1 MLDISENEF
10 RDYLF
15 NNHKDDFCSLIVGR
29 REPVEWGGEEF
40 PPLHFLLQRK
50 VERAINEILDQLEE
64 LVLTA
69 KELRLDKA
77 GPYPTRV
84 DLFGCSESTG
94 ITIVELKKSRQTERQ
109 AFTELLAYANHF
121 CSIFPGVNETAV
133 TSVLVA
139 PMETRTVKDAYVQE
153 LLLNKK
159 NIVAFIPSCEHGCYS
174 LSVFYPEESY
184 YKWFE
189 NNVFNDHSMTCAT
202 MSFPLI
208 PGWIDSEYSEPPQYA
223 KDALNQ
229 ISSSVAHVLESKGF
243 HSIVY
248 ATQKWSEVAG
258 LFPYPNTIVVAAVNP
273 FSSARTYTEDG
284 SVRGRSAPGR
294 LTEIQAIYNQLTE
307 DGQRFN
313 WLEAMES
320 DFLGRLIRTV
330 RDQLEFCLLNE
341 SQSIHVE
348 IGLPNW
354 YGFKTSMVDAVFTH
368 NLEAFTTGLLREV
381 YAEYVCYLYET
392 GQQEVMFGYQMLTPF
407 LAVWEICSGFGY
419 EDE

>member
-1 MLDISENEF
+1 MINVTENAF

-15 NNHKDDFCSLIVGR
+15 DHHKEDLSSLISGR
-29 REPVEWGGEEF
+29 REPVEWEGEEF
-40 PPLHFLLQRK
+40 PPLHFLLRRK
-50 VERAINEILDQLEE
+50 VERAINEMLDQLES

-69 KELRLDKA
+69 KELRLEKN
-77 GPYPTRV
+77 GPHPTRV

-94 ITIVELKKSRQTERQ
+94 ITIIELKKSQQTERQ

-121 CSIFPGVNETAV
+121 CSIFPGVNETAI

-159 NIVAFIPSCEHGCYS
+159 NIVSFVPSYEDGRYA
-174 LSVFYPEESY
+174 LRVYYPDDSY

-189 NNVFNDHSMTCAT
+189 NNVFNDHSMMCVT

-223 KDALNQ
+223 IDALNQ
-229 ISSSVAHVLESKGF
+229 VSNSISHVLESKGF
-243 HSIVY
+243 HAIVY
-248 ATQKWSEVAG
+248 ANQKWSEIAG
-258 LFPYPNTIVVAAVNP
+258 VFPYPNTIVVAAVNP
-273 FSSARTYTEDG
+273 FSSVRTFTEDG
-284 SVRGRSAPGR
+284 SIGGRSVPGR
-294 LTEIQAIYNQLTE
+294 LTEIQSIYNQLTE
-307 DGQRFN
+307 EGQRFN
-313 WLEAMES
+313 WLETMES
-320 DFLGRLIRTV
+320 DFIGRLIRTV
-330 RDQLEFCLLNE
+330 RDQLEYCLMNE
-341 SQSIHVE
+341 LRSVRIE
-348 IGLPNW
+348 IGVPDW

-368 NLEAFTTGLLREV
+368 NLEAYTTGLLREV
-381 YAEYVCYLYET
+381 YSEYVSYLFET

-419 EDE
+419 EE

>member
-121 CSIFPGVNETAV
+121 CSIFPGVNETAI

-159 NIVAFIPSCEHGCYS
+159 I
-174 LSVFYPEESY
+174 LS
-184 YKWFE
+184 
-189 NNVFNDHSMTCAT
+189 H
-202 MSFPLI
+202 
-208 PGWIDSEYSEPPQYA
+208 
-223 KDALNQ
+223 
-229 ISSSVAHVLESKGF
+229 
-243 HSIVY
+243 
-248 ATQKWSEVAG
+248 
-258 LFPYPNTIVVAAVNP
+258 LFRLVNM
-273 FSSARTYTEDG
+273 D
-284 SVRGRSAPGR
+284 VI
-294 LTEIQAIYNQLTE
+294 L
-307 DGQRFN
+307 
-313 WLEAMES
+313 
-320 DFLGRLIRTV
+320 
-330 RDQLEFCLLNE
+330 
-341 SQSIHVE
+341 
-348 IGLPNW
+348 
-354 YGFKTSMVDAVFTH
+354 
-368 NLEAFTTGLLREV
+368 
-381 YAEYVCYLYET
+381 
-392 GQQEVMFGYQMLTPF
+392 
-407 LAVWEICSGFGY
+407 
-419 EDE
+419 